1 MTKRLVLVSALG
13 LGLAFAACGESDEEK
28 AQNKICDARDDIKTQ
43 VSELQD
49 LTLTNATTDKVKSH
63 LNAIRDDFAAIAD
76 ARGDLS
82 DKERQQVEQ
91 ANETFRSQLDKM
103 ISNLGTSLSLEDAP
117 AQLKVNITDLAEAYE
132 QALSPIEC

>member
-1 MTKRLVLVSALG
+1 MKRLVLVSALG
-13 LGLAFAACGESDEEK
+13 LGVAFAACGESDEAK

-49 LTLTNATTDKVKSH
+49 LTLANATTDKVRSH
-63 LNAIRDDFAAIAD
+63 LNAIRDDVADIAD

-82 DKERQQVEQ
+82 DKEKQQVQQ
-91 ANETFRSQLDKM
+91 ANETFRSQLNKL
-103 ISNLGTSLSLEDAP
+103 IGSLGKSLSLEDAA
-117 AQLKVNITDLAEAYE
+117 AQLKVDVTDLTEAYE